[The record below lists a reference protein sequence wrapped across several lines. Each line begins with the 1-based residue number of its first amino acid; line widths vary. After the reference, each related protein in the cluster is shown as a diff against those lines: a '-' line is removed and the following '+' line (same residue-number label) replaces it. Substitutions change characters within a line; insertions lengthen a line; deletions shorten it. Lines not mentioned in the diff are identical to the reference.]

1 MRGAALPLLLFATT
15 AFALHPATEEA
26 RLRIQFE
33 LDFVS
38 DTGRQIRKA
47 TDALNQEKA
56 EASLESKQRAKALE
70 SSLQQLKRERDLA
83 YQRAIRLTLP
93 AYDIVPTDERGAP
106 TETGDMVTP
115 PLGGAQRPWIVVAME
130 PQALTLEAGD
140 GKRHPWP
147 TDNPKMVDAEIQ
159 GLLGNKNAVTFGNGI
174 TLLWGEMK
182 TPEELARLLHHEH
195 KHFQLFQDEKWA
207 QRTTAERELEVLD
220 LDAAAVSSIAHDEA
234 AARRLRGVIADR
246 KSDALAERKDEL
258 LEDQRL
264 GFWGRRERW
273 IKRTIPWLNPSYAE
287 RSSSLGDF
295 SASAAS
301 LETIKKDAEALNRT
315 VDRQFAERRLAEREQ
330 RRREEQA
337 RVERDDFQ
345 FAIYWI
351 FNECRGTP
359 SLPIQGN
366 FARLLAN
373 RPDARKTLR
382 RLASFKYVKA
392 ENAALSNCVD
402 LLIRSLP
409 DYPNADRVVIDRN
422 WARRVQ
428 REELERRTYHPPAK
442 QTPSATPLIK
452 PSPRIPF
459 PSQPRS
465 PAPQPSPSPAQPA
478 PEPERS
484 YMKPCING
492 RCLNLD

>member
-1 MRGAALPLLLFATT
+1 MTSGHST
-15 AFALHPATEEA
+15 AGKSK
-26 RLRIQFE
+26 E
-33 LDFVS
+33 L
-38 DTGRQIRKA
+38 
-47 TDALNQEKA
+47 
-56 EASLESKQRAKALE
+56 
-70 SSLQQLKRERDLA
+70 
-83 YQRAIRLTLP
+83 RLT
-93 AYDIVPTDERGAP
+93 
-106 TETGDMVTP
+106 
-115 PLGGAQRPWIVVAME
+115 
-130 PQALTLEAGD
+130 
-140 GKRHPWP
+140 
-147 TDNPKMVDAEIQ
+147 N
-159 GLLGNKNAVTFGNGI
+159 
-174 TLLWGEMK
+174 
-182 TPEELARLLHHEH
+182 EELKTISEHAR
-195 KHFQLFQDEKWA
+195 
-207 QRTTAERELEVLD
+207 TIRESLD
-220 LDAAAVSSIAHDEA
+220 
-234 AARRLRGVIADR
+234 RDR
-246 KSDALAERKDEL
+246 K
-258 LEDQRL
+258 
-264 GFWGRRERW
+264 
-273 IKRTIPWLNPSYAE
+273 
-287 RSSSLGDF
+287 
-295 SASAAS
+295 
-301 LETIKKDAEALNRT
+301 
-315 VDRQFAERRLAEREQ
+315 ERRLAEKEA

-442 QTPSATPLIK
+442 QTPSATPLMK

-478 PEPERS
+478 PEPERP

-492 RCLNLD
+492 RCLDLH

>member
-1 MRGAALPLLLFATT
+1 VETLAWQDIQDPQILQWKKTIAAKYQDAIYATI
-15 AFALHPATEEA
+15 E
-26 RLRIQFE
+26 
-33 LDFVS
+33 
-38 DTGRQIRKA
+38 
-47 TDALNQEKA
+47 
-56 EASLESKQRAKALE
+56 
-70 SSLQQLKRERDLA
+70 
-83 YQRAIRLTLP
+83 
-93 AYDIVPTDERGAP
+93 AYDIAPNTNGIPTGSLNMQ
-106 TETGDMVTP
+106 TGP
-115 PLGGAQRPWIVVAME
+115 F
-130 PQALTLEAGD
+130 
-140 GKRHPWP
+140 K
-147 TDNPKMVDAEIQ
+147 N
-159 GLLGNKNAVTFGNGI
+159 NAVAWRPVYAAIGTRNI
-174 TLLWGEMK
+174 TLPDGSTYTWPDADPTKAKKFIGEARIIK
-182 TPEELARLLHHEH
+182 DGVTTADGTTVIAGFRQNAFLLSELLLHEYTHLE
-195 KHFQLFQDEKWA
+195 LFSE
-207 QRTTAERELEVLD
+207 AEWNDWETRRDREGEVLD
-220 LDAAAVSSIAHDEA
+220 RVAKAFKTLPRGNSQKEVREWQQLDNTLKEKRSLFDRSKPPLYEELWRRIFKRAEPFDSAYSDSVPTSVEGFSIPKDQLARIRRKAGDLEHGIAADYNH
-234 AARRLRGVIADR
+234 
-246 KSDALAERKDEL
+246 
-258 LEDQRL
+258 
-264 GFWGRRERW
+264 
-273 IKRTIPWLNPSYAE
+273 
-287 RSSSLGDF
+287 
-295 SASAAS
+295 
-301 LETIKKDAEALNRT
+301 
-315 VDRQFAERRLAEREQ
+315 RRLAEQEQ

-442 QTPSATPLIK
+442 QTPSATPLMK

-465 PAPQPSPSPAQPA
+465 PTPQPSPAPSQPA
-478 PEPERS
+478 PEPERP